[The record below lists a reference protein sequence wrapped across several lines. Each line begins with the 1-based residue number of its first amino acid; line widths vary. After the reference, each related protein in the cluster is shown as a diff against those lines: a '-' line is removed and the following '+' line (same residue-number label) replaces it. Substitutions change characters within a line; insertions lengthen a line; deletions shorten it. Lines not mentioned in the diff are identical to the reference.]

1 MTRRNSGNLREEYL
15 SWLNSQLRD
24 EHGDP
29 EKTYRGLLVLMFET
43 PFGWV
48 DAIPLDEN
56 RVVDGKDL
64 RMEFAHICGGSN
76 RRQLKIADDLLNL
89 GQVSFLEVLIAL
101 SRHLAFVAGGE
112 APGWAWQLMCNLE
125 LHRLSDP
132 FTRPKE
138 RKAHEI
144 MNTVISRTYAPDGTG
159 GFFPLA
165 WPDGDQTR
173 VELWYQL
180 NAYAEELHPEH

>member
-1 MTRRNSGNLREEYL
+1 MTRRNSRNLREDYL

-24 EHGDP
+24 EHGNPD
-29 EKTYRGLLVLMFET
+29 KTYRDLLVLMFEK

-48 DAIPLDEN
+48 DSVPLDEN
-56 RVVDGKDL
+56 RVVDGMDL
-64 RMEFAHICGGSN
+64 RAEFSN
-76 RRQLKIADDLLNL
+76 ENRISRARMQEL
-89 GQVSFLEVLIAL
+89 GEVSFLEVLIAL

-112 APGWAWQLMCNLE
+112 APGWAWQLVCNLE

-132 FTRPKE
+132 LTRHKE
-138 RKAHEI
+138 RRAHEI
-144 MNTVISRTYAPDGTG
+144 MDNVITRNYAPDGTG

-180 NAYAEELHPEH
+180 NAYAEEVHPEH